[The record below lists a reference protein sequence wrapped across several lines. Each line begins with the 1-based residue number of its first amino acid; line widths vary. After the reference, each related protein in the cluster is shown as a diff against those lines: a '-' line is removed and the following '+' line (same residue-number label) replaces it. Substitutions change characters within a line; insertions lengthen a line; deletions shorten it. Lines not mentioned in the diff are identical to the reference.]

1 LKYEAQAGFL
11 LVAASSLPNPPQHV
25 FPFVQRGG
33 SSVLRA
39 FHLSLNKLTT
49 KLTTNRRVIMAL
61 KKIGAYTVALILTS
75 ATASF
80 GNPTEAKSHLTA
92 KVGDQV
98 TVTTSDTTIPLP
110 ATIIAIV
117 KNKYTVQML
126 PSYQYK
132 GNEQFQISARQ
143 IKLVFPAQPETE
155 NKSSLDLGKS
165 KVTREDKKNGTILT
179 ASATA
184 GNKAKVLTGLFT
196 RFGQSFEG
204 KRLICQEEQFYFYPD
219 GRVYHGLPPEGPAH
233 LDWSKALKDTP
244 NLCGSYGIIGD
255 TIIFQWTGS
264 AQPVTWKLR
273 RKGNNLELNGMV
285 ADKAPTFSNSA
296 KLDGTY
302 SRPEI
307 IVFQGKPV
315 TTPVIYSFTAD
326 GKVSIEKKDK
336 TLAVHRQSGSYLIS
350 GNDLELNLGSD
361 HTTSTIFPQHLDN
374 RSLKSPDRLSINGK
388 LFEKVQ

>member
-1 LKYEAQAGFL
+1 
-11 LVAASSLPNPPQHV
+11 
-25 FPFVQRGG
+25 
-33 SSVLRA
+33 
-39 FHLSLNKLTT
+39 
-49 KLTTNRRVIMAL
+49 MAL
-61 KKIGAYTVALILTS
+61 KKIGAYTAALILTS
-75 ATASF
+75 ATALV
-80 GNPTEAKSHLTA
+80 GKPTEAKSVLTA

-143 IKLVFPAQPETE
+143 IKLVFPAQPESE
-155 NKSSLDLGKS
+155 SKSSSDLGKS
-165 KVTREDKKNGTILT
+165 KVTKENKKNGTILS

-184 GNKAKVLTGLFT
+184 GNKAKVLSGLFT

-255 TIIFQWTGS
+255 TIIFQRSGS
-264 AQPVTWKLR
+264 QPVTWKLR

-285 ADKAPTFSNSA
+285 ADKAPTFPKNA
-296 KLDGTY
+296 KLEGTY
-302 SRPEI
+302 ARPEI

-315 TTPVIYSFTAD
+315 TTPVIYSFTFD

-336 TLAVHRQSGSYLIS
+336 TLAVQKQSGSYSLS

-374 RSLKSPDRLSINGK
+374 RSIKSPDRLSINGK
-388 LFEKVQ
+388 LFERVQ

>member
-1 LKYEAQAGFL
+1 M
-11 LVAASSLPNPPQHV
+11 
-25 FPFVQRGG
+25 
-33 SSVLRA
+33 
-39 FHLSLNKLTT
+39 
-49 KLTTNRRVIMAL
+49 NRRQIIAL
-61 KKIGAYTVALILTS
+61 KKIGTYTVALILTS
-75 ATASF
+75 TTALLDK
-80 GNPTEAKSHLTA
+80 PTEAKSHLTA
-92 KVGDQV
+92 QVGDQV

-110 ATIIAIV
+110 ATIVAIV

-143 IKLVFPAQPETE
+143 IKLVFPAQSEAE
-155 NKSSLDLGKS
+155 SKSSSEHGKS
-165 KVTREDKKNGTILT
+165 KVTKENKKNGTILS

-184 GNKAKVLTGLFT
+184 GNKAKVLSGLFT

-255 TIIFQWTGS
+255 TIVFQWS
-264 AQPVTWKLR
+264 NQAQPVTWKLR

-285 ADKAPTFSNSA
+285 ADKAPTFPNNA

-302 SRPEI
+302 SRPEV

-315 TTPVIYSFTAD
+315 TTPVIYLFTAD
-326 GKVSIEKKDK
+326 GKVTVEQKDK
-336 TLAVHRQSGSYLIS
+336 KLEVQKHSGSYSLS
-350 GNDLELNLGSD
+350 GNDLEMNFGSD
-361 HTTSTIFPQHLDN
+361 HTSSTIFPQHLDN

-388 LFEKVQ
+388 LFEKIQ

>member
-1 LKYEAQAGFL
+1 LKYEAQAGSL

-39 FHLSLNKLTT
+39 FHLSLKKLTV
-49 KLTTNRRVIMAL
+49 KLTMNRRQIMAL

-75 ATASF
+75 ATALL
-80 GNPTEAKSHLTA
+80 GKPTEAKSHLTA

-143 IKLVFPAQPETE
+143 IKLVFPAQPEAE
-155 NKSSLDLGKS
+155 IKSSSDLGKS
-165 KVTREDKKNGTILT
+165 KVTKENKKNGTILT

-184 GNKAKVLTGLFT
+184 GNKAKVLNGLFT

-204 KRLICQEEQFYFYPD
+204 KRLICQEEQFYFYTD

-233 LDWSKALKDTP
+233 LDWSNALKDTP

-255 TIIFQWTGS
+255 TIIFQWSGS
-264 AQPVTWKLR
+264 EQPVTWKLR

-285 ADKAPTFSNSA
+285 ADKAPTFPNNA

-315 TTPVIYSFTAD
+315 TTPVIYLFTAD
-326 GKVSIEKKDK
+326 GKVTVEQKDK
-336 TLAVHRQSGSYLIS
+336 KLTVQKHSGSYSLS

-388 LFEKVQ
+388 LFERVQ

>member
-1 LKYEAQAGFL
+1 
-11 LVAASSLPNPPQHV
+11 
-25 FPFVQRGG
+25 
-33 SSVLRA
+33 
-39 FHLSLNKLTT
+39 
-49 KLTTNRRVIMAL
+49 MAL
-61 KKIGAYTVALILTS
+61 KIIGSHSVALIVAL
-75 ATASF
+75 AIAF
-80 GNPTEAKSHLTA
+80 LGIPAEAKSQPTA
-92 KVGDQV
+92 QVGDQV

-110 ATIIAIV
+110 ATIIAIT

-126 PSYQYK
+126 PSYQYR
-132 GNEQFQISARQ
+132 GDEQFQISARQ
-143 IKLVFPAQPETE
+143 IKLVFPAQSEAE
-155 NKSSLDLGKS
+155 NKTSSDLGKS
-165 KVTREDKKNGTILT
+165 KATKGNKKNGTILS

-184 GNKAKVLTGLFT
+184 GNKAKVLNGLFT

-255 TIIFQWTGS
+255 TIIFQWS
-264 AQPVTWKLR
+264 NQAQPVTWKLR

-285 ADKAPTFSNSA
+285 ADKAPTFPNNA

-307 IVFQGKPV
+307 IVFQGKPI
-315 TTPVIYSFTAD
+315 TTPVIYLFTAD
-326 GKVSIEKKDK
+326 GKVTIEHKDNK
-336 TLAVHRQSGSYLIS
+336 LAVQKHSGSYLIS

-388 LFEKVQ
+388 LFERIQ

>member
-1 LKYEAQAGFL
+1 
-11 LVAASSLPNPPQHV
+11 
-25 FPFVQRGG
+25 
-33 SSVLRA
+33 
-39 FHLSLNKLTT
+39 
-49 KLTTNRRVIMAL
+49 MAL

-75 ATASF
+75 ATALI
-80 GNPTEAKSHLTA
+80 GKPTEAKSNLTA
-92 KVGDQV
+92 KIGDQV

-143 IKLVFPAQPETE
+143 IKLVFPAQSEE
-155 NKSSLDLGKS
+155 ESKISSDLGKS
-165 KVTREDKKNGTILT
+165 KVTKEGTKKNGTVLS

-184 GNKAKVLTGLFT
+184 GNRAKVLTGLFT

-255 TIIFQWTGS
+255 TIIFQWSGS
-264 AQPVTWKLR
+264 AQPVTWKLK

-285 ADKAPTFSNSA
+285 ADKAPTFPNHA

-315 TTPVIYSFTAD
+315 TAPVVYSFTPD
-326 GKVSIEKKDK
+326 GKVTVEQKDK
-336 TLAVHRQSGSYLIS
+336 TLAVQKRIGSYSLS
-350 GNDLELNLGSD
+350 GNDLELNLGNEQ
-361 HTTSTIFPQHLDN
+361 TTSTIYPQHLDN
-374 RSLKSPDRLSINGK
+374 RNLKSPDRLSINGK
-388 LFEKVQ
+388 LFERIQ